1 MKAIGYIRVSTDEQ
15 HLGPE
20 AQRAELERWCKDNG
34 AELAAVF
41 IGRGIS
47 GGAPLDKRTELL
59 AAVAALKEH
68 GAEVLLVAKRD
79 RLARD
84 VMVSAM
90 VERLAAKAGAAVV
103 AASGTGNG
111 DSPEALLMRRMVDA
125 FAEYER
131 ALIKA
136 RTKSALA
143 VKRGRGE
150 KTGGRCPYGFR
161 LAADGIH
168 LEEHPAEQQVL
179 ETIRAM
185 RAEGAT
191 LAGVAEQLNLDN
203 VPARGKRWHTTTVA
217 RLMKRAA

>member
-1 MKAIGYIRVSTDEQ
+1 MKTIGYIRVSTDEQ

-150 KTGGRCPYGFR
+150 RTGQIPYGFQ